1 MRLMVNSNINDSY
14 NLCMIF
20 NYLIKYL
27 FTPYILIILYAAS
40 LGRESVPSI
49 LLKEYL
55 IFMILLII
63 YDFFKL
69 AILPKFQK

>member
-1 MRLMVNSNINDSY
+1 
-14 NLCMIF
+14 MIRIF
-20 NYLIKYL
+20 KYIFLPYL
-27 FTPYILIILYAAS
+27 LIILYAAS
-40 LGRESVPSI
+40 VGRESMPSI

-55 IFMILLII
+55 IFMLILII

>member
-27 FTPYILIILYAAS
+27 FTPYIIIILYAAS

-55 IFMILLII
+55 IFMLILII

>member
-1 MRLMVNSNINDSY
+1 
-14 NLCMIF
+14 MIRIF
-20 NYLIKYL
+20 KYL
-27 FTPYILIILYAAS
+27 FLPYLLIILYAAS
-40 LGRESVPSI
+40 LGRESMPSI

-55 IFMILLII
+55 IFMLILII